1 VSFVELKSPFG
12 HDAFLLENPELDQV
26 IAGFLGAGDRQ

>member
-12 HDAFLLENPELDQV
+12 HDAFLLDSPDLNRV
-26 IAGFLGAGDRQ
+26 VHGFLSARQ